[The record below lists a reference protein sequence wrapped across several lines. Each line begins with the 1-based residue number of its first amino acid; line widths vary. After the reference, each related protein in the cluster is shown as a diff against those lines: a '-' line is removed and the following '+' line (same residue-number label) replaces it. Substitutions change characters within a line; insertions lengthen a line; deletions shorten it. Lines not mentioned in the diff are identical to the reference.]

1 MKKKD
6 KETEFARES
15 YLRANAFL
23 RELRH
28 YGGVLDRDQLLTLRG
43 QALAGDVYGAR
54 RGLARL
60 TRDKF
65 GGTADEDHQG
75 GRPEPREDGAAL

>member
-60 TRDKF
+60 TKEIY
-65 GGTADEDHQG
+65 GE
-75 GRPEPREDGAAL
+75 PEEGER

>member
-1 MKKKD
+1 MKKEN

-60 TRDKF
+60 TKEIY
-65 GGTADEDHQG
+65 GE
-75 GRPEPREDGAAL
+75 PEEGER